1 MILLLLI
8 NLLNLINSSPID
20 YELDAERNA
29 CSCNNNDLVISK
41 KLIIGNTGSKIC
53 AGCIYTNIDPAGY
66 DTLTVQYKYGQTI
79 QQAFFQNGKMIGECP
94 RATSCNKEIKLDP
107 RYPVKYTISRNTEKN
122 KYFTHS
128 RGEHFISYKTNKN
141 SKLTVYG
148 NNSCM
153 LPPELNVEKSEQ
165 SGLIEGNCTY
175 DYYKMLGHNFIIEIE
190 TSSNI
195 TIEIYKT
202 NVNLNN
208 EKLIYN
214 NTGTYIFANIQLNSS
229 NDILDEYNFTHIKI
243 YNSDPTLL
251 ENLID
256 IFDIY
261 PLNNETDFNSNP
273 TNDLY
278 LIDDNKSNNYSL
290 IITSLVTSLISL
302 TLIFIYIIIII
313 IKCTK
318 CKCKKF
324 SNYDGIDY
332 NDIN

>member
-1 MILLLLI
+1 M
-8 NLLNLINSSPID
+8 
-20 YELDAERNA
+20 
-29 CSCNNNDLVISK
+29 LV
-41 KLIIGNTGSKIC
+41 
-53 AGCIYTNIDPAGY
+53 
-66 DTLTVQYKYGQTI
+66 
-79 QQAFFQNGKMIGECP
+79 
-94 RATSCNKEIKLDP
+94 
-107 RYPVKYTISRNTEKN
+107 
-122 KYFTHS
+122 
-128 RGEHFISYKTNKN
+128 
-141 SKLTVYG
+141 
-148 NNSCM
+148 
-153 LPPELNVEKSEQ
+153 
-165 SGLIEGNCTY
+165 
-175 DYYKMLGHNFIIEIE
+175 HNFIIEIE

-214 NTGTYIFANIQLNSS
+214 NTGTYIFSNIQLNSS

-251 ENLID
+251 KNLID

-290 IITSLVTSLISL
+290 IITSLVISLISL

-318 CKCKKF
+318 CTKCTKCKKV
-324 SNYDGIDY
+324 SNYD
-332 NDIN
+332 NINYDDVN